1 MICPESA
8 RSANAML
15 LVAAQPCYDKKHPVT
30 YFTPVLS
37 PFIPP
42 LASLGELIPF
52 ALADLGIAGVSKA
65 DLRFAVPAEG
75 R

>member
-1 MICPESA
+1 MICPGSA

-15 LVAAQPCYDKKHPVT
+15 LITVQRCYDKKHSIT
-30 YFTPVLS
+30 HFTPLA
-37 PFIPP
+37 PPLMPP

-65 DLRFAVPAEG
+65 DLRFVIPVEG